1 MAATPNGH
9 VNGGT
14 PTRYIDPASFDP
26 DDPERERELMKSVEV
41 REDMRAMD
49 ARKRV
54 SEILNSQAFRDELEE
69 IIETQETVPGSDLKS
84 GPHPAS
90 LIALQQISQLILPGN
105 SSSSSRLAGASMS
118 GPVIPIADVRGINS
132 SLYSKG
138 ERILRCKLASV
149 YRLMDLRGWTSGIF
163 NHITVRVSQESEHF
177 LLSPFG
183 LLYREVTAGSL
194 VKVDMQGNV
203 VDKGNT
209 NLGISKA
216 GFILHAAIHAA
227 RPDINC
233 IIHTHIPS
241 TVAVGIMKQGLLP
254 LSQEAIMLGKVS
266 YHDFGGVLV
275 EENEMESIGRD
286 LGPNNTVMFL
296 RNHGLVVCGSTI
308 EQTWAMTHMAVEACE
323 AQVRLIGVGL
333 DNLII
338 PSDEAIERTR
348 KSRDTSAVN
357 SSEKKW
363 RAGELEFEAE
373 MRMLDNAGYRTGY
386 VYKLPVVKAERTDKQ
401 TSDVE
406 YPPSTSML
414 AHYDEKGN
422 LKQNIKDLKER
433 NKRLQK
439 TDWLNTPNAYKREE
453 IDEIGTDN
461 PKKITKWVRE
471 TSPSHTTPAREV
483 HGKNVFA
490 PIGGERLEMKKMYRH
505 IKDGYYTDKIT
516 AGYQSRILDGGVVEG
531 QLVDGS
537 LSTTGDH
544 VKIVGAASK
553 GIIKREHQHNAI
565 VYKSAY
571 TTNPFDKMSD
581 EELKDYEEAVRR
593 GEKPPKEE
601 VLADI
606 QQQLQSEASTEPVE
620 QAPSVEEVT
629 AEMQT
634 STIESE
640 PAMRRS
646 TSKETN
652 IDEAISK
659 SPTPAPRLNK
669 TDLAPPAIQRG
680 TDQYSS
686 LKAPAKQTP
695 ELVDNQKGKS
705 FQRSKSERKPKKG
718 DRPTSPE
725 SDPNHNDDGGH
736 IDENGEDSPSKDDKK
751 KKDKKDKK
759 GRMPSFSF
767 GKKKDAKK
775 SKVQTAV

>member
-461 PKKITKWVRE
+461 PKKITKWVPLD
-471 TSPSHTTPAREV
+471 SPSKQGAALRIE
-483 HGKNVFA
+483 NRNQFA
-490 PIGGERLEMKKMYRH
+490 PQGDNPKEYIQQQRQ

-640 PAMRRS
+640 P
-646 TSKETN
+646 
-652 IDEAISK
+652 
-659 SPTPAPRLNK
+659 
-669 TDLAPPAIQRG
+669 DLAPPAIQRG